1 MGNGG
6 KNMTMI
12 KKEAKVH
19 HIAFV
24 NAKEYVKDGYHL
36 VDFAFSEQKAETR
49 YNLIHDNGNRI
60 DIVSTEFGNEVN
72 IYKNN
77 KLNKTIK
84 M

>member
-1 MGNGG
+1 M
-6 KNMTMI
+6 
-12 KKEAKVH
+12 EAKIH

-36 VDFAFSEQKAETR
+36 VDFGYNEQKAETR

-60 DIVSTEFGNEVN
+60 SITSNESANEVN
-72 IYKNN
+72 IYKNK

-84 M
+84 L